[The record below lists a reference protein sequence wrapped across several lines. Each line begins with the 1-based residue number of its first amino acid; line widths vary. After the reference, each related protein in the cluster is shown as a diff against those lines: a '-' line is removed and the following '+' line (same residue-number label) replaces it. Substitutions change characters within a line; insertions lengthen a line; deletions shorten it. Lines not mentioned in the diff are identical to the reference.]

1 MMQVDRMV
9 QYRED
14 YFEDCKALIESN
26 YPYRNH
32 VNKFIEYLSL
42 PEVHLAD
49 TPREI
54 SKETVKK
61 CIGYYH
67 QKGEINSRKT
77 MESHLESIKS
87 FYDYLSRTGKW
98 VDIFSDLDYSDFKDT
113 IVKMYGLSEPI
124 ERGFFKCSDIQKIL
138 ITLDDVIDS
147 FEISSAGI
155 RDEERYL
162 QRIILRLFIKL
173 TLIAPA
179 KRNVITAIIRADIGN
194 DFKKLRINDVEMN
207 IPCGLSRDL
216 KSAIRYAEKK
226 NGSVIKENDNIFE
239 FIYRYKGKFK
249 GESLNAWFF
258 NMNQDFDIIKGGK
271 SKKSL
276 AVEPIRNT
284 AIKMMVN
291 NMVNPILISRVSGIK
306 LSIIE
311 ATYYP
316 QTWRAEYNED
326 LNKSIN
332 RAIAQNDYYCYI

>member
-1 MMQVDRMV
+1 VIDLDRMA
-9 QYRED
+9 QYRDD
-14 YFEDCKALIESN
+14 YLKDCKILIEN
-26 YPYRNH
+26 NHPYRNH

-42 PEVHLAD
+42 PEVQLAD
-49 TPREI
+49 TPRNI
-54 SKETVKK
+54 SKDTVIK

-67 QKGEINSRKT
+67 EKGEINSRKT
-77 MESHLESIKS
+77 MESHLESIKN

-98 VDIFSDLDYSDFKDT
+98 IDIFSDLDYSVFKDG
-113 IVKMYGLSEPI
+113 IVKMYGLSEPE
-124 ERGFFKCSDIQKIL
+124 ERGFFDCADIQKIL
-138 ITLDDVIDS
+138 INLDNAIEN
-147 FEISSAGI
+147 FEIALAGI

-179 KRNVITAIIRADIGN
+179 KRNIITSIKRSDIEKN
-194 DFKKLRINDVEMN
+194 YKKFRINDVEIN

-216 KSAIRYAEKK
+216 KGAIRYAEKK
-226 NGSVIKENDNIFE
+226 NGSLIKENDNIFE

-249 GESLNAWFF
+249 GENLNTWFF
-258 NMNQDFDIIKGGK
+258 NMNQDFDIIKGRK

-284 AIKMMVN
+284 AIKMMVD
-291 NMVNPILISRVSGIK
+291 NMVNPILISKVSGIK

-311 ATYYP
+311 STYYSRN
-316 QTWRAEYNED
+316 WKVEYNED

-332 RAIAQNDYYCYI
+332 KAIAQNDYYCYI

>member
-1 MMQVDRMV
+1 MSRMAE
-9 QYRED
+9 YRDD
-14 YFEDCKALIESN
+14 YFKDCKDLTQN
-26 YPYRNH
+26 NHPYRNH

-42 PEVHLAD
+42 PMVDLAD
-49 TPREI
+49 TPRDI
-54 SKETVKK
+54 SKDTVVK

-67 QKGEINSRKT
+67 EKGEINSRKT

-87 FYDYLSRTGKW
+87 FYDYLSRSGKW
-98 VDIFSDLDYSDFKDT
+98 IDIFSNLDYKDFKDT
-113 IVKMYGLSEPI
+113 IVKMYDLSEPE
-124 ERGFFKCSDIQKIL
+124 ERGFISCTDIQKIL
-138 ITLDDVIDS
+138 LQLDNTLES
-147 FEISSAGI
+147 SEIELTGI
-155 RDEERYL
+155 RNEDRYL

-179 KRNVITAIIRADIGN
+179 KRNIITAIKRTDIKDN
-194 DFKKLRINDVEMN
+194 LKKLKINDVEIN

-226 NGSVIKENDNIFE
+226 NNTAMKESDNIFE

-249 GESLNAWFF
+249 GESLNSWFF
-258 NMNQDFDIIKGGK
+258 NLNQDFNIITDIK

-284 AIKMMVN
+284 AIKMMVD
-291 NMVNPILISRVSGIK
+291 NMVNPILISKVSGIK

-311 ATYYP
+311 TTFYSQNWEVDYH
-316 QTWRAEYNED
+316 ED

-332 RAIAQNDYYCYI
+332 KAISQNDYYCYI